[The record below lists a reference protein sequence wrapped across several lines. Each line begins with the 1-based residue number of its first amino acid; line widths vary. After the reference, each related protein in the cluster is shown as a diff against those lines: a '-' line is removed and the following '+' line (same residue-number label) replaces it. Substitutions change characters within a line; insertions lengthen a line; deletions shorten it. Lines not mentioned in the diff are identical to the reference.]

1 MSQFKTKSF
10 EALMVL
16 AIWASACLSAS
27 AEPIQYPR
35 AIWMWEAASFQMLD
49 HEHIAAENMAF
60 MKAKG
65 ITTLYLYADS
75 FEGQTKIASQKYL
88 YAALIK
94 RLHKEGFQVYALLGS
109 WYLKTQ
115 RYVLP
120 AERQAARRMFQR
132 VLEFNASVE
141 PEAQFDGINLDIEPH
156 MLAEW
161 DTKKLKL
168 LSDWIDLSHDFM
180 QLKKASRQSLM
191 VGPAIPFW
199 LDGIQ
204 INWGG
209 VLKPVSEHLQDA
221 YDYVALMD
229 YRDRAEGG
237 DGMISHAANEIAYAN
252 RIGKKVMLG
261 IETGPNDIQKVS
273 FNHLNEGDMTR
284 ELKKVEDA
292 FSREAAFSGF
302 VIHHFGTY
310 RQWLQQQG
318 Q

>member
-1 MSQFKTKSF
+1 MSQFKTKCF
-10 EALMVL
+10 EALMGL
-16 AIWASACLSAS
+16 AIGATVCLSGS
-27 AEPIQYPR
+27 AEPIQYAR
-35 AIWMWEAASFQMLD
+35 AIWMWEAASFEMLD
-49 HEHIAAENMAF
+49 HAHVAADNMAF

-75 FEGQTKIASQKYL
+75 FEGQTKITSQKYL
-88 YAALIK
+88 YATLIK

-115 RYVLP
+115 GYVWP
-120 AERQAARRMFQR
+120 SERQAARRMFQR

-156 MLAEW
+156 MLDEW
-161 DTKKLKL
+161 DTRQLTL
-168 LSDWIDLSHDFM
+168 LSYWIDLSHDLM

-209 VLKPVSEHLQDA
+209 ISKPVSEHLQDV
-221 YDYVALMD
+221 YDYVAIMD
-229 YRDRAEGG
+229 YRDRAEGQ

-252 RIGKKVMLG
+252 RIGKKVMIG
-261 IETGPNDIQKVS
+261 IETGPNEIQKVS
-273 FNHLNEGDMTR
+273 FNHLREDDMKR
-284 ELKKVEDA
+284 ELGKVESV
-292 FSREAAFSGF
+292 FSKEAAFSGF

-310 RQWLQQQG
+310 RKWLQQQG
-318 Q
+318 P